1 MAVPVSRAKS
11 PWYYGAIILAGIVVI
26 LVLGVLA
33 SYSDKLKVHP
43 PDYCPTGTW
52 AQAWRNVR
60 VPGET
65 AILIDTSNAISAQ
78 DAGAAFTGIDSWA
91 RGSAPWLQRLSIHA
105 LPESA
110 SDLDPRG
117 YGSWCVPKEG
127 EDANLIYEN
136 AVYVEAQF
144 RQFLAK
150 LRDIFRE
157 LVSRQEADE
166 SPIVETMA
174 HLVQRNEDLDSIV
187 LVSDMLQ
194 NTEAWSH
201 YAKDRDVTSLPAAC
215 REITDP
221 GRLQTVFVYYI
232 DRGLPEIQ
240 APEWPDEWWRRCLSG
255 VTTETLN

>member
-1 MAVPVSRAKS
+1 MAGPTGGAAS
-11 PWYYGAIILAGIVVI
+11 PRRHVLAI
-26 LVLGVLA
+26 LVGLGIIAGMAFFTRYTDQLRVR
-33 SYSDKLKVHP
+33 P

-52 AQAWRNVR
+52 PQVR
-60 VPGET
+60 EGIEVPGET
-65 AILIDTSNAISAQ
+65 AILIDTSNAISAK

-201 YAKDRDVTSLPAAC
+201 YAKDRDVTSLPDAC
-215 REITDP
+215 REITGP